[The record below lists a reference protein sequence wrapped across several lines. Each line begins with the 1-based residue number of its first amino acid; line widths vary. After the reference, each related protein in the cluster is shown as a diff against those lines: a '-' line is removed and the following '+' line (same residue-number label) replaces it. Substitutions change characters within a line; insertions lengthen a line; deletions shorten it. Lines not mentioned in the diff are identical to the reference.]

1 MSSTIINHEQ
11 SEYWN
16 KKYGHKWVDNDNSMN
31 ERLTILTKALF
42 LKTNIEEGDKVLDIG
57 CGGGQTSFEASQLVG
72 ESGYVL
78 GADISNLLLDLA
90 KSKYSKIKNLDFKN
104 CDAENF
110 DFEKNNFNKVISRFG
125 VMFFKN
131 PIHAF
136 QNINKSIRNGGSL
149 NFVCWT
155 NMMENEFHTA
165 ATNIILRHI
174 NKEYPKLTRDPGPFA
189 FNDSEYIND
198 ILNHSGFK
206 NIKVEKIYTSM
217 STKDTVK
224 KDAEFLLNLGMG
236 ARLLAEENLSDVTL
250 SNIKSEIEQMCK
262 KRQTDGEIAYKTCL
276 NYVSAIK

>member
-1 MSSTIINHEQ
+1 MSPTIINHEQ

-42 LKTNIEEGDKVLDIG
+42 LKTNIEKGDKVLDIG

-72 ESGYVL
+72 ENGYVL

-110 DFEKNNFNKVISRFG
+110 DFKKNNFNKVISRFG

-136 QNINKSIRNGGSL
+136 QNINKSIKNGGSL

-189 FNDSEYIND
+189 FNDKEYIQE
-198 ILNHSGFK
+198 ILNNSGFK
-206 NIKVEKIYTSM
+206 NIKVEETYTSI
-217 STKDTVK
+217 STQDTVK
-224 KDAEFLLNLGMG
+224 KDAELLLNLGMG
-236 ARLLAEENLSDVTL
+236 ARLLAEEDLSDDKLL
-250 SNIKSEIEQMCK
+250 SIKKEIEAMSE
-262 KRQTDGEIAYKTCL
+262 KRQKNGEISYKACL
-276 NYVSAIK
+276 NYVSATK

>member
-31 ERLTILTKALF
+31 ERLTILTKTLF

-57 CGGGQTSFEASQLVG
+57 CGGGQTSYEASKLVG
-72 ESGYVL
+72 ENGYVL

-90 KSKYSKIKNLDFKN
+90 KSKYSKIKNLHFKN

-131 PIHAF
+131 PINAF
-136 QNINKSIRNGGSL
+136 QNINKSIKNGGSL

-189 FNDSEYIND
+189 FNDSEYIKD

-217 STKDTVK
+217 STKDIVK

-236 ARLLAEENLSDVTL
+236 ARLLAEENLSDITL

-262 KRQTDGEIAYKTCL
+262 RRQTDGEIAYKTCL